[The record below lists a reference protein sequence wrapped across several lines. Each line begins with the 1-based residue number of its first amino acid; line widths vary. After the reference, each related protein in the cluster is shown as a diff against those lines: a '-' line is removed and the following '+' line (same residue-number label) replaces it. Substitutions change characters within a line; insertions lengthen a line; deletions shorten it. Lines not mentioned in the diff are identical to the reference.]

1 MKPKSETFLLK
12 RVVEATF
19 QVVYYLKPFYS
30 EQLAETNFL
39 FLREGIAAL
48 VKKAVDP
55 GTSCAHLRH
64 NLLCVFESVHSCIQH
79 Q

>member
-30 EQLAETNFL
+30 EPVTETNFL
-39 FLREGIAAL
+39 FLREGVAAL
-48 VKKAVDP
+48 VKKATDP
-55 GTSCAHLRH
+55 GTTRAHLRH
-64 NLLCVFESVHSCIQH
+64 NLLCVFESVHTSVQH